1 MRKNG
6 LRLACG
12 LKKRL
17 AKAIAH
23 SVGKPVGQNP
33 RSNSKKLPNIRTFL
47 KERYHEGESL
57 RDLYIEQLQ
66 DLYSAENQLVKAL
79 PKMAK
84 AATSEELRTA
94 ITEHLQV
101 TKNQAR
107 RLEEIFSNLGRSKG
121 TKWKGM
127 EGLVAEGSEVL
138 EKEMDDDVRDAALI
152 AAAQRVNTT
161 IAGYGTVRPY
171 RQPSRRGRGGGSL
184 RRNSHR
190 KKEAD
195 TKLSS
200 IAEEI
205 NLEANTGAEGEQ
217 AEGHEVE
224 GEDVELHAKKGRKTG
239 GRSRSAA

>member
-1 MRKNG
+1 M
-6 LRLACG
+6 
-12 LKKRL
+12 
-17 AKAIAH
+17 KA
-23 SVGKPVGQNP
+23 
-33 RSNSKKLPNIRTFL
+33 
-47 KERYHEGESL
+47 ESL

-79 PKMAK
+79 PKMDK

-107 RLEEIFSNLGRSKG
+107 RLEEIFSNLGEDPKG
-121 TKWKGM
+121 TKCKGM

-138 EKEMDDDVRDAALI
+138 EEDMDDDVRDAALI
-152 AAAQRVNTT
+152 AAAQRVEHYE
-161 IAGYGTVRPY
+161 IAGYGTVRTY
-171 RQPSRRGRGGGSL
+171 ANLLGEDEAAAAL
-184 RRNSHR
+184 EEILNEE
-190 KKEAD
+190 KEAD

-217 AEGHEVE
+217 AEGHEHEVE